1 MITKST
7 LSRAN
12 ENRDWR
18 IYAEYACI
26 LKVKS
31 RQMRARQNE
40 FEVKV
45 DGNVYAVD
53 STNIDLCLN
62 IFCWAKFRKYSL
74 PDSFA

>member
-1 MITKST
+1 MKTG
-7 LSRAN
+7 
-12 ENRDWR
+12 
-18 IYAEYACI
+18 
-26 LKVKS
+26 
-31 RQMRARQNE
+31 QNE

-62 IFCWAKFRKYSL
+62 KFWLGKFRKYSL